1 MVTTKTALDQ
11 SEPHSNHSVD
21 SAIAPISWLRVP
33 DESTLPP
40 EVQQIFQAQREQIGF
55 VHPYFQGFSLN
66 PKHLLLW
73 NQYYCELMYG
83 EGELSAREREIIAVV
98 SSVANHCESCITTH
112 KAHLREVIHDPIFP
126 DILASEPLAADLTQ
140 RERSLV
146 DFAIKISQNNSP
158 FSPADLDPLRQ
169 VGLSDEAILE
179 AAEIATQ
186 FSLSN
191 RLSKAFGWKVGKNY
205 DQLYR

>member
-1 MVTTKTALDQ
+1 MVATN
-11 SEPHSNHSVD
+11 SELGQFDFNSSQG
-21 SAIAPISWLRVP
+21 AIAPTSWLRVP
-33 DESTLPP
+33 DESTLPS
-40 EVQQIFQAQREQIGF
+40 EVQQLFQAQQEHIGF

-73 NQYYCELMYG
+73 NQYYSELMYG

-98 SSVANHCESCITTH
+98 SSAANHCESCVTTH

-126 DILASEPLAADLTQ
+126 DILANDPLAAELSQ

-146 DFAIKISQNNSP
+146 DFASKISQNNSP

-169 VGLSDEAILE
+169 AGLSDEAILD
-179 AAEIATQ
+179 AAEIAAQ
-186 FSLSN
+186 FALSN